1 MSELKKITKCYL
13 SFRKELDWLEEM
25 ALKGYMLKDIKFGI
39 RYYFQKEQPRHML
52 YEIDRFDLKKNPTS
66 EEMLQKKQFIEMATE
81 AGWRE
86 VTHDESMNYYFTK
99 EYEENGFN
107 ELYNDE
113 ESIQIRADKYRKRF
127 MDDAK
132 AMVKWIAVVSVASLV
147 FWFLSYTDYFGDND
161 RAKMISLAYQFF
173 VAIYLT
179 FTSAYALAG
188 FKVSEFMYKDMKTM
202 YEDKQQKKKQHKEW
216 KLLLTTKGLEKY
228 LKKHAE
234 KNEKLVSM
242 GSLTYVFEKVEQTPK
257 AFVFD
262 SKAMVDSRRKK
273 MGQKKLTDKKDWC
286 ALGNDWQAESLAY
299 AEENGL
305 ECLCALNNRAIIYQV
320 YNEKM
325 IPEDMKKQSTR
336 FFAILGG
343 AGMLAAIGGVIGF
356 FVGFFSTMWAF

>member
-132 AMVKWIAVVSVASLV
+132 EGKELIA
-147 FWFLSYTDYFGDND
+147 
-161 RAKMISLAYQFF
+161 
-173 VAIYLT
+173 
-179 FTSAYALAG
+179 
-188 FKVSEFMYKDMKTM
+188 
-202 YEDKQQKKKQHKEW
+202 YE
-216 KLLLTTKGLEKY
+216 
-228 LKKHAE
+228 
-234 KNEKLVSM
+234 
-242 GSLTYVFEKVEQTPK
+242 
-257 AFVFD
+257 
-262 SKAMVDSRRKK
+262 
-273 MGQKKLTDKKDWC
+273 
-286 ALGNDWQAESLAY
+286 
-299 AEENGL
+299 
-305 ECLCALNNRAIIYQV
+305 
-320 YNEKM
+320 
-325 IPEDMKKQSTR
+325 
-336 FFAILGG
+336 
-343 AGMLAAIGGVIGF
+343 
-356 FVGFFSTMWAF
+356 